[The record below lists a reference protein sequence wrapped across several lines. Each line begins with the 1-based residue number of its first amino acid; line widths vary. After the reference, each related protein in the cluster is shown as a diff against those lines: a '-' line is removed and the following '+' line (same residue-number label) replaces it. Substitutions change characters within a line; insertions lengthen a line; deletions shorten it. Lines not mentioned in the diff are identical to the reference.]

1 MDRQKGTEGCH
12 QIPENVEVAFE
23 LEITRAWK
31 SVRRRTSKGGKRNA
45 IVSDDAG
52 EAQRRVKRDFPTG
65 EEDGLGRKSL
75 SEVTT

>member
-1 MDRQKGTEGCH
+1 ME
-12 QIPENVEVAFE
+12 VEMA
-23 LEITRAWK
+23 RAWK
-31 SVRRRTSKGGKRNA
+31 SFGRRTRKGWKRNA